1 MSIEFY
7 KAELESKIKELNEV
21 YSTIQ
26 EIKAAYET
34 LKLVEQKKDLEIEA
48 LKSQLDMKETQITTI
63 SSIIRTKDQQID
75 ALNSTMKMKD
85 DQILALNQTLDA
97 KTAELNSLKEK
108 RSGIDE
114 KVIKEKDERIKKLE
128 EEIKILNMD
137 LQVSDEEIEKLNSKL
152 NSMGIGQGSSSDGG
166 IITRSVTR
174 DQLVNFIITML
185 KGALHNVN
193 ITTPLI
199 TDLADLQ
206 LYDVKGSVN
215 VKASC
220 DIDINNT
227 EHQQLLHEF
236 EALDNIAV
244 RQFPDKD
251 RWVCLKDGEEML
263 IAAVGENGNNLAFF
277 SKDRLHIKLFNSL
290 IMESWLRARKL

>member
-7 KAELESKIKELNEV
+7 KSELESKIKELNEV

-34 LKLVEQKKDLEIEA
+34 LKLVEQKKDLEIDA
-48 LKSQLDMKETQITTI
+48 YKSQLDMKETQITTI
-63 SSIIRTKDQQID
+63 SSIIRTKDQQIE

-85 DQILALNQTLDA
+85 DQILALNQTLEA
-97 KTAELNSLKEK
+97 KTAELKSLKESK
-108 RSGIDE
+108 SGVDE
-114 KVIKEKDERIKKLE
+114 KIGKEKDEKIKKLE

-137 LQVSDEEIEKLNSKL
+137 LKVSDEEIEKLNKKL
-152 NSMGIGQGSSSDGG
+152 TTLGIGSGSGANG
-166 IITRSVTR
+166 CIITQTVTR
-174 DQLVNFIITML
+174 EQLVNFIINML

-193 ITTPLI
+193 VTTPVI

-206 LYDVKGSVN
+206 LYDIKGSVN

-220 DIDINNT
+220 DIDVNNS

-263 IAAVGENGNNLAFF
+263 IAAVGEQGNNLAFF
-277 SKDRLHIKLFNSL
+277 SKDHLHIKLFNSL